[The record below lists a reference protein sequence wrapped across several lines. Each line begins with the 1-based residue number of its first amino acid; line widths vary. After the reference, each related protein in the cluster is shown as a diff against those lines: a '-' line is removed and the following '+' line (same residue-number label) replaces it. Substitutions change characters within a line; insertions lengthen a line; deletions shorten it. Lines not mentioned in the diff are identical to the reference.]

1 MSGALESKLYA
12 MPFDTFQAKVCALAL
27 HQNTT
32 DVPCSGE
39 GNQFKALSFVPSK
52 LSFDEF
58 VLQCA
63 NLHMDAPR
71 VFAAHVFGHK
81 CCADVSTEERNQ
93 WKSVFFCLSFGTKHH
108 FGRIF
113 PQVMLEA

>member
-1 MSGALESKLYA
+1 MSGACESKLYA

-27 HQNTT
+27 HQT
-32 DVPCSGE
+32 DVSDSGE
-39 GNQFKALSFVPSK
+39 GNQFKALNFVPSK

-58 VLQCA
+58 VSKCVS
-63 NLHMDAPR
+63 LHLDAPR
-71 VFAAHVFGHK
+71 VFAAHVFGRK
-81 CCADVSTEERNQ
+81 CCVDVSEEERNQ